1 MAAEVQIVN
10 ECPWLEDEDGRG
22 FTIQRMPRLAGIDLQ
37 DPQVYIDFFNSREEA
52 ERGSA
57 PIATICLFE
66 SRLKAAL
73 EEAGVI

>member
-1 MAAEVQIVN
+1 
-10 ECPWLEDEDGRG
+10 
-22 FTIQRMPRLAGIDLQ
+22 MPRLAGIDLQ